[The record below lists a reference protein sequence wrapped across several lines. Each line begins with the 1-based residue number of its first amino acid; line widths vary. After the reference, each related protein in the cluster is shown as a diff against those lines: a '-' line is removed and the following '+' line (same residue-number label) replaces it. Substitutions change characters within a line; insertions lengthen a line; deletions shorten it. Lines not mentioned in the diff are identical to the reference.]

1 MKTNNSTGFSNA
13 AKPLFAQSLEARR
26 LIHGGAD
33 HREVETVR
41 GAYVAVRDLPSVQR
55 NVQAKRRIPGL
66 GLSGIAGLE
75 SLYQQNPIIVGGG
88 VFPVEKFKASR
99 GSCGRS
105 AEGQKR
111 DSLVR

>member
-13 AKPLFAQSLEARR
+13 AKPLFAQSLEARH

-33 HREVETVR
+33 HCEVETVR

-66 GLSGIAGLE
+66 SFVKITMA
-75 SLYQQNPIIVGGG
+75 PT
-88 VFPVEKFKASR
+88 
-99 GSCGRS
+99 
-105 AEGQKR
+105 
-111 DSLVR
+111 